1 MVFMQAFAD
10 FGTPMLMGEGFQ
22 TFPVLIYNQY
32 LGEGGQNFNFAAA
45 LAMIAVIITAVVFGI
60 QKFATSRFKF
70 SMNALHPVEKKDAK
84 GLSGFLMHLYCYVLV
99 AVAFLP
105 DVYKRQPFCLFTSP
119 QLRLFPFWGKDKIL
133 APGCR

>member
-1 MVFMQAFAD
+1 
-10 FGTPMLMGEGFQ
+10 MLMGEGFQ

-105 DVYKRQPFCLFTSP
+105 
-119 QLRLFPFWGKDKIL
+119 QLYIIYLSFRNCSW
-133 APGCR
+133 R